1 MWTDF
6 HSHVLPGIDD
16 GAKDV
21 KEASVMLHTMENQQ
35 VKTVFATPHY
45 YAHCE
50 KIEDFVEKRQV
61 ACTQLEEAKG
71 DSMKVALRMAAEV
84 ALEPEIC
91 RLDLTPLFYE
101 DLSAVLLELPASHYK
116 SWMSQEI
123 EEVAYTFS
131 VIPILAHFERY
142 LWYEREG
149 LRELLRLPKVV
160 VQISANMLANRET
173 MDLIKDLYS
182 LGIPVLLGSDAHNC
196 GTRPV
201 CFDIAQKILKKRK
214 YGELEAWITESTQMI
229 LSS

>member
-1 MWTDF
+1 MWIDF

-21 KEASVMLHTMENQQ
+21 KEAFTMLHAMENQQ

-50 KIEDFVEKRQV
+50 KIADFVKKRQI
-61 ACTQLEEAKG
+61 ARTQLEKEKG
-71 DSMKVALRMAAEV
+71 NSMRIALRVAAEV

-91 RLDLTPLFYE
+91 RLDLTPLFYG
-101 DLSAVLLELPASHYK
+101 DLSAVLLELPAVHYK
-116 SWMSQEI
+116 GWMSQEI
-123 EEVAYTFS
+123 EEIAYTFS

-149 LRELLRLPKVV
+149 LQELLRLPKVV
-160 VQISANMLANRET
+160 VQISANMLDNRET
-173 MDLIKDLYS
+173 IDLIKDLRF
-182 LGIPVLLGSDAHNC
+182 LRIPVLLGSDAHNC
-196 GTRPV
+196 GSRPV
-201 CFDIAQKILKKRK
+201 CFDIAQKTLKKRK

-229 LSS
+229 LSN

>member
-6 HSHVLPGIDD
+6 HSHILPGIDD

-21 KEASVMLHTMENQQ
+21 EEASAMLHAMENQQ

-45 YAHCE
+45 YAHCD
-50 KIEDFVEKRQV
+50 KIEDFVEKRQT
-61 ACTQLEEAKG
+61 ARAQLEEG
-71 DSMKVALRMAAEV
+71 HSIKVALRMAAEV

-101 DLSAVLLELPASHYK
+101 DLSAVLLELPASRYK
-116 SWMSQEI
+116 SWMVQEI
-123 EEVAYTFS
+123 EEIAYAFS

-142 LWYEREG
+142 LWYEQEG
-149 LRELLRLPKVV
+149 LRELLQLPKAV

-173 MDLIKDLYS
+173 MDLIKDLHF

-196 GTRPV
+196 GARPV
-201 CFDIAQKILKKRK
+201 CFDVAQKILKKRK
-214 YGELEAWITESTQMI
+214 YGELEAWITKSTQMI

>member
-1 MWTDF
+1 MWIDF

-21 KEASVMLHTMENQQ
+21 NEAFTMLHEMENQQ

-50 KIEDFVEKRQV
+50 KIADFVKKRQI
-61 ACTQLEEAKG
+61 ARTQLEKEKG
-71 DSMKVALRMAAEV
+71 NSMRIALRVAAEV

-101 DLSAVLLELPASHYK
+101 DLSAVLLELPAVHYK

-123 EEVAYTFS
+123 EEIAYTFS

-149 LRELLRLPKVV
+149 LQELLRLPKVV
-160 VQISANMLANRET
+160 VQISANMLDNRET
-173 MDLIKDLYS
+173 IDLIKDLRF
-182 LGIPVLLGSDAHNC
+182 LRIPVLLGSDAHNC
-196 GTRPV
+196 GSRPV
-201 CFDIAQKILKKRK
+201 CFDIAQKTLKKRK

-229 LSS
+229 LSN

>member
-1 MWTDF
+1 MWIDF

-21 KEASVMLHTMENQQ
+21 KEALAMLHTMEDQQ

-50 KIEDFVEKRQV
+50 KIADFVEKRQTSR
-61 ACTQLEEAKG
+61 TQLEKG
-71 DSMKVALRMAAEV
+71 NSLRIALRIAAEV

-101 DLSAVLLELPASHYK
+101 DLSAVLLELPAVHYK

-123 EEVAYTFS
+123 EEIAYAFS

-142 LWYEREG
+142 LWYERKG
-149 LRELLRLPKVV
+149 LQELLRLPKVV

-173 MDLIKDLYS
+173 IGLIKDLRV
-182 LGIPVLLGSDAHNC
+182 LRIPVLLGSDAHNC
-196 GTRPV
+196 GPRPV
-201 CFDIAQKILKKRK
+201 CFDIAQKTLKKRK